1 MYKFKF
7 ILLFVTRFETLSK
20 RDKSTPINMKSL
32 QYLAAKLFKVRNG
45 LSPEIMKE
53 IFAFQE
59 NEAYSL
65 RSGVCVCVC
74 VCVCLCVFMLFHL
87 LVSSDSTTFVTY
99 VRSSDQQSF
108 VVSISRGFCQVPS
121 SLFLNLSYFTSK
133 EENSSWQ
140 PLERKQYD
148 IMLALGK
155 MIYINIGYN
164 TAIRLAVKLRKDT
177 EDKEA
182 TLI

>member
-74 VCVCLCVFMLFHL
+74 VCVFVFVCVYALPPVGFFRQHN
-87 LVSSDSTTFVTY
+87 VCDFREKFGSTIF
-99 VRSSDQQSF
+99 R
-108 VVSISRGFCQVPS
+108 CE
-121 SLFLNLSYFTSK
+121 YF
-133 EENSSWQ
+133 
-140 PLERKQYD
+140 
-148 IMLALGK
+148 
-155 MIYINIGYN
+155 
-164 TAIRLAVKLRKDT
+164 
-177 EDKEA
+177 
-182 TLI
+182 

>member
-74 VCVCLCVFMLFHL
+74 VCLCVFMLFHL
-87 LVSSDSTTFVTY
+87 LVSSDSTTFVTS